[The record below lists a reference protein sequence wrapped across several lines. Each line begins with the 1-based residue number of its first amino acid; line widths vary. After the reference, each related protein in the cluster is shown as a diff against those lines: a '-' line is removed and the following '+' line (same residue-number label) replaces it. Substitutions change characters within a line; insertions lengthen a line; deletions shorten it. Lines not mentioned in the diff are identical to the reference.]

1 MSFVD
6 WPPNRHPATF
16 GIDRLREVVDAKI
29 AEKMTQQQANAS
41 VSPHGERAPRKN
53 PPSHSPRGLTSL
65 RQSPKLLHS
74 VPFAAEPHAKA

>member
-29 AEKMTQQQANAS
+29 AEKMTQ
-41 VSPHGERAPRKN
+41 
-53 PPSHSPRGLTSL
+53 
-65 RQSPKLLHS
+65 
-74 VPFAAEPHAKA
+74 